1 MAGASGMHRRLTPD
15 APPCRIANG
24 REAADQSPPQP
35 FSEMSMS
42 FTDPGHSFASDI
54 RLAMAHSLDFP
65 NLRRVVDEH
74 VARAVDDPR
83 IAEARRIVIG
93 GSGDSLF
100 AGLCVAPAFRR
111 WTGLPVEG
119 RTALELARY
128 DIPLLGPGDLVISVS
143 NSGSSS
149 RAREAVLLAKSRGCA
164 TLGVTGSLTGP
175 LAAQADRIIHR
186 PVHEQF
192 DLPASYGRCFL
203 NMAEFI
209 AVLYG
214 LYAFGLAL
222 GVKRGHL
229 EPAAAEAHMAEI
241 VDAVAAIPAISAAIE
256 PGIAALAEQL
266 DGIDTIW
273 AIGAGPSQ
281 GTARYCA
288 AKFHEQMP
296 INGIPVDLEEWAH
309 LEYFL
314 TLAWGRRSVVMVIA
328 PPGNSLD
335 RAQEIVTGI
344 ASAGGRAIVV
354 TESALTP
361 FPEAT
366 ARFDLGFAASEF
378 ISPVFYHL
386 PAQLLVLHMA
396 RRAGVTRI
404 PLHRQDTA
412 WLIAKGIVRDSA
424 AGLE

>member
-1 MAGASGMHRRLTPD
+1 MHNTT
-15 APPCRIANG
+15 
-24 REAADQSPPQP
+24 ADISY
-35 FSEMSMS
+35 
-42 FTDPGHSFASDI
+42 ASDVAI
-54 RLAMAHSLDFP
+54 TMEQSLDFP
-65 NLRRVVDEH
+65 NLRAVVDDH
-74 VARAVDDPR
+74 VASAIDDPR
-83 IAEARRIVIG
+83 IAGAGRIVIG

-111 WTGLPVEG
+111 WTGLPVDG

-149 RAREAVLLAKSRGCA
+149 RAREAVQLAKSRGCA
-164 TLGVTGSLTGP
+164 TLGVTGSLAGP

-209 AVLYG
+209 AVLYA

-222 GVKRGHL
+222 GVRRGHL
-229 EPAAAEAHMAEI
+229 DSASAEAQRAMI
-241 VDAVAAIPAISAAIE
+241 VNAIAAIPAISAAIE
-256 PGIAALAEQL
+256 PGIVLLAEQL

-314 TLAWGRRSVVMVIA
+314 TLDWGRRSVVMVIA

-335 RAQEIVTGI
+335 RAQELVTGI
-344 ASAGGRAIVV
+344 AGAGGRAIVV
-354 TESALTP
+354 TASAAAA

-366 ARFDLGFAASEF
+366 ARFDLGFAAGEW
-378 ISPVFYHL
+378 ISPILYHL

-396 RRAGVTRI
+396 RRAGITQI
-404 PLHRQDTA
+404 PLRRKDGA

-424 AGLE
+424 SGLE